1 MAKEPITFRM
11 DSDKKAALDKIAA
24 GLACDRSYVLNQAID
39 AFIEIHH
46 WQIAH
51 IEEGLRQADSGE
63 FATDEEVA
71 DAFAKR
77 N

>member
-11 DSDKKAALDKIAA
+11 ESDKKAALDKIAA
-24 GLACDRSYVLNQAID
+24 DLARDRSYILNQAID
-39 AFIEIHH
+39 AFIEIHR

-51 IEEGLRQADSGE
+51 IKEGLRQADAGE

>member
-1 MAKEPITFRM
+1 MAKESITFRM

-24 GLACDRSYVLNQAID
+24 GLARDRSYVLNQAID
-39 AFIEIHH
+39 AFIEIHR

-51 IEEGLRQADSGE
+51 IEEGLRQADAGE
-63 FATDEEVA
+63 FATDVEVA

>member
-1 MAKEPITFRM
+1 M
-11 DSDKKAALDKIAA
+11 DSDKKDALDKIAA
-24 GLACDRSYVLNQAID
+24 GLARDRSYVLNQAID

-46 WQIAH
+46 WHITH
-51 IEEGLRQADSGE
+51 IEKGLRQADTGE